1 MFKRHKRVKPR
12 TKNITLLQNLIIS
25 TDIRKTELV
34 KGRSINLALSSRG
47 RAALRG
53 VGLEGHMVREY
64 GIPMAG
70 RMIHKLDGTL
80 QSLPYDPRT
89 NKVSKTI
96 MLMPQGF

>member
-1 MFKRHKRVKPR
+1 MF
-12 TKNITLLQNLIIS
+12 QNCFIFA
-25 TDIRKTELV
+25 DIRKTELV

-53 VGLEGHMVREY
+53 VGLEGHMVQEY

-80 QSLPYDPRT
+80 QSLPYDART
-89 NKVSKTI
+89 NKVSTMTSKVNAYARKR
-96 MLMPQGF
+96 